1 MSSNGQHSGAES
13 GILSSEVIAT
23 AMESLNTLA
32 VWLKEAGLDESAI
45 AHWKFNALAR
55 KFPDLA
61 DIIEDAKKL
70 ISSGVPLPEVGM
82 TATELAS
89 RVSEDLERK
98 IKPAQVN
105 FALVELGLQERPEN
119 GKRIWQLTEAGNE
132 YGFSRLATSRTNDWS
147 GPQVTWRESVI
158 PLLIDYF
165 ESLEQEKSVG
175 IEGEETSTPSPL
187 DIPTPSDPTSQGL
200 PESEPESKSW
210 MISERIKVLKKK
222 VNSSQRLHIDMEA
235 ASAYK
240 ERHSKPPAKE
250 QLKGKYYD
258 IYPASDLDLVD
269 EAIERVLKRYAKTN

>member
-1 MSSNGQHSGAES
+1 MSSNGQRSGAES
-13 GILSSEVIAT
+13 GILSSEAIAT
-23 AMESLNTLA
+23 AMESLNTLS

-98 IKPAQVN
+98 IKPVQVN

-132 YGFSRLATSRTNDWS
+132 YGFSRLATSRTNEWS

-158 PLLIDYF
+158 PLLVDYF
-165 ESLEQEKSVG
+165 ESLDEEKSVG
-175 IEGEETSTPSPL
+175 IEGEETSAPSPL

-235 ASAYK
+235 AEAYK